1 MFVYRSLQLTG
12 AIDCFHSWLAKP
24 TRPSVCHPK
33 NNNKKC
39 APNMPE
45 LPMKDAVAAAS
56 VPCVSNNTPRLLA
69 ALLALSALPC
79 PLWAAGFIDDSHGTL
94 TLRNYY
100 LDRDYKNDGAKTA
113 AREWAQAFILNL
125 ESGYTPGPV
134 GFGLDVRGLMGVK
147 LDSSP
152 HRNGTELLPVSAS
165 DKRAADEYSRLAP
178 TAKLRFAQTTVK
190 AGDVSIFLPF
200 AFASPSRLLPQTFRG
215 TTLSAKDIDGLT
227 LNTGYIDRINKRD
240 STDYQ
245 AMTIA
250 SPNRRFNATATTSH
264 LAYIGG
270 DYQVTKDLSL
280 RVYHS
285 QVADLYQQDTLAL
298 LHNLPLGDGVLTS
311 DLRSFFSREDG
322 SAKAGDVDNR
332 NLSALFGYRLGGHR
346 VSLGYM
352 HSSGETATPYIS
364 GTELMGMSELTMSS
378 DFLNAKERTWQA
390 IYDYDFAAAGVP
402 GLKSRLRYVRG
413 DNIELA
419 AFNAEDRKEREFQM
433 ELGYVIQ
440 SGPLKNVGF
449 MARKSIYRN
458 DFPSDAA
465 FRDENQTRFLVLYTL
480 ALW

>member
-1 MFVYRSLQLTG
+1 M
-12 AIDCFHSWLAKP
+12 
-24 TRPSVCHPK
+24 PK
-33 NNNKKC
+33 
-39 APNMPE
+39 
-45 LPMKDAVAAAS
+45 LPMEDAVAVAS
-56 VPCVSNNTPRLLA
+56 VSRVSNRKPSLVM
-69 ALLALSALPC
+69 ALLALSVLPT

-100 LDRDYKNDGAKTA
+100 LDRDYKDDGAKTA

-152 HRNGTELLPVSAS
+152 DRSGTELLPVSAS

-190 AGDVSIFLPF
+190 TGDVSIFLPF

-215 TTLSAKDIDGLT
+215 TTLSSKDIDGLT

-264 LAYIGG
+264 LAYVGG
-270 DYQVTKDLSL
+270 DYQVNKDLSL
-280 RVYHS
+280 RAYHS
-285 QVADLYQQDTLAL
+285 QIADLYQQDTLAL
-298 LHNLPLGDGVLTS
+298 LHNLPVGDGVLTS

-322 SAKAGDVDNR
+322 SAKAGNVDNR
-332 NLSALFGYRLGGHR
+332 NLSALFGYRLGGHKF
-346 VSLGYM
+346 SLGYM

-390 IYDYDFAAAGVP
+390 IYDYDFAASGLP
-402 GLKSRLRYVRG
+402 GLKGRLRYVRG

-440 SGPLKNVGF
+440 SGPLKNVGL

-458 DFPSDAA
+458 DFPSGAA
-465 FRDENQTRFLVLYTL
+465 FRDENQTRFLVLYTV

>member
-1 MFVYRSLQLTG
+1 MPNL
-12 AIDCFHSWLAKP
+12 P
-24 TRPSVCHPK
+24 T
-33 NNNKKC
+33 N
-39 APNMPE
+39 
-45 LPMKDAVAAAS
+45 AVAAAS
-56 VPCVSNNTPRLLA
+56 ASCVPRLPTR
-69 ALLALSALPC
+69 LALAVLGLSLLPG

-100 LDRDYKNDGAKTA
+100 LDRDYQDGGAKTA
-113 AREWAQAFILNL
+113 AREWAQGFIMNM
-125 ESGYTPGPV
+125 ESGFTEGRV
-134 GFGLDVRGLMGVK
+134 GFGLDVRGLLGVK

-152 HRNGTELLPVSAS
+152 DRSGTELLPVSAS

-178 TAKLRFAQTTVK
+178 TAKLRFARTTVK
-190 AGDVSIFLPF
+190 TGDVSIFLPF

-215 TTLSAKDIDGLT
+215 TTLSSTDIDGLT

-250 SPNRRFNATATTSH
+250 SPNRRFNATASTSH
-264 LAYIGG
+264 LAYLGG
-270 DYQVTKDLSL
+270 DYQVNKALSL
-280 RVYHS
+280 RAYHAE
-285 QVADLYQQDTLAL
+285 VADLYQQDTLAL
-298 LHNLPLGDGVLTS
+298 LHNLPLGDGVLSS

-322 SAKAGDVDNR
+322 SAKAGRVDNR
-332 NLSALFGYRLGGHR
+332 NLSALFGYKFGGHR

-352 HSSGETATPYIS
+352 HSSGDTATPYIS

-413 DNIELA
+413 DHIELA
-419 AFNAEDRKEREFQM
+419 AFNASERKEREFQM
-433 ELGYVIQ
+433 ELGYVLQ
-440 SGPLKNVGF
+440 SGPLKNLGLV
-449 MARKSIYRN
+449 ARKSIYRN
-458 DFPSDAA
+458 DFPAGAA

-480 ALW
+480 PIW

>member
-1 MFVYRSLQLTG
+1 MPNL
-12 AIDCFHSWLAKP
+12 P
-24 TRPSVCHPK
+24 T
-33 NNNKKC
+33 N
-39 APNMPE
+39 
-45 LPMKDAVAAAS
+45 AVAAAS
-56 VPCVSNNTPRLLA
+56 ASCVPSLHRRLTLA
-69 ALLALSALPC
+69 VLGLSLLPG

-100 LDRDYKNDGAKTA
+100 LDRDYQDGGAKTA
-113 AREWAQAFILNL
+113 AREWAQGFIMNM
-125 ESGYTPGPV
+125 ESGFTEGRV
-134 GFGLDVRGLMGVK
+134 GFGLDVRGLLGVK

-152 HRNGTELLPVSAS
+152 DRSGTELLPVSAS

-190 AGDVSIFLPF
+190 TGDVSIFLPF

-215 TTLSAKDIDGLT
+215 TTLSSTDIDGLT

-250 SPNRRFNATATTSH
+250 SPNRRFNATASTSH
-264 LAYIGG
+264 LAYLGG
-270 DYQVTKDLSL
+270 DYQVNKALSL
-280 RVYHS
+280 RAYHAE
-285 QVADLYQQDTLAL
+285 VADLYQQDTLAL
-298 LHNLPLGDGVLTS
+298 LHNLPLGDGVLSS

-322 SAKAGDVDNR
+322 SAKAGRVDNR
-332 NLSALFGYRLGGHR
+332 NLSALFGYKFGGHR

-352 HSSGETATPYIS
+352 HSSGDTATPYIS

-413 DNIELA
+413 DHIELA
-419 AFNAEDRKEREFQM
+419 AFNAQDRKEREFQM
-433 ELGYVIQ
+433 ELGYVLQ
-440 SGPLKNVGF
+440 SGPLKNLGLV
-449 MARKSIYRN
+449 ARKSIYRN
-458 DFPSDAA
+458 DFPAGAA

-480 ALW
+480 PIW

>member
-1 MFVYRSLQLTG
+1 MPN
-12 AIDCFHSWLAKP
+12 IP
-24 TRPSVCHPK
+24 T
-33 NNNKKC
+33 N
-39 APNMPE
+39 
-45 LPMKDAVAAAS
+45 AVAAAS
-56 VPCVSNNTPRLLA
+56 ASCVPSRPTRLAL
-69 ALLALSALPC
+69 ALLGLSLLPG

-100 LDRDYKNDGAKTA
+100 LDRDYKDDGAKTA
-113 AREWAQAFILNL
+113 AREWAQGFIMNM
-125 ESGYTPGPV
+125 ESGFTEGSV
-134 GFGLDVRGLMGVK
+134 GFGLDVRGLLGVK

-152 HRNGTELLPVSAS
+152 DRSGTELLPVSAS

-190 AGDVSIFLPF
+190 TGDVSIFLPF

-215 TTLSAKDIDGLT
+215 TTLSSRDIDGLT
-227 LNTGYIDRINKRD
+227 LNTGYIDRISKRD

-250 SPNRRFNATATTSH
+250 SPNRRFNATASTSH
-264 LAYIGG
+264 LAYLGG
-270 DYQVTKDLSL
+270 DYQVNKDLSL
-280 RVYHS
+280 RAYHA

-298 LHNLPLGDGVLTS
+298 LHNLPLGDGVLSS

-322 SAKAGDVDNR
+322 SAKAGRVDNR
-332 NLSALFGYRLGGHR
+332 NLSALFGYKFGGHR

-352 HSSGETATPYIS
+352 HSSGDTATPYIS

-413 DNIELA
+413 GNIELS
-419 AFNAEDRKEREFQM
+419 AFNASERKEREFQM
-433 ELGYVIQ
+433 ELGYVLQ
-440 SGPLKNVGF
+440 SGPLKNFGLV
-449 MARKSIYRN
+449 ARKSIYRN
-458 DFPSDAA
+458 DFPAGAA

-480 ALW
+480 PIW